1 MNTPAHKALSASAAA
16 WLLAAL
22 VPAATLADTDPVA
35 QRKAYVAAELDAAKS
50 EAFYLVFD
58 PVEPALDLKIEGV
71 RVHRF
76 RLERADI
83 GLPRLGSGGAEPQ
96 WPAAA
101 FTLATRIPEPERPR
115 IQAQKQADADKA
127 LDEAIKR
134 AIARGKKPAG
144 ELSETA
150 GEKVAKQAKPPDP
163 EAPVNFEL
171 EFDPGL
177 VLVVRGE
184 PEADDLGGRLR
195 SLRYALSEGWQGLSH
210 SLDGKP
216 RITRLVVQLPPQDA
230 RRLWKVFVYMPGLKL
245 LVHAPPVG

>member
-1 MNTPAHKALSASAAA
+1 MNATPLSTLRRITAAL
-16 WLLAAL
+16 LLAA
-22 VPAATLADTDPVA
+22 VPALALANADPA
-35 QRKAYVAAELDAAKS
+35 LQRKAYLADELAAAKS
-50 EAFYLVFD
+50 EFFYLVFD

-76 RLERADI
+76 RLDRADV
-83 GLPRLGSGGAEPQ
+83 GLPRLGGGEPQ

-101 FTLATRIPEPERPR
+101 FALATKIPEPERPR
-115 IQAQKQADADKA
+115 IEAKKQAEADKA
-127 LDEAIKR
+127 LDAAIKQ

-144 ELSETA
+144 ELAETA

-171 EFDPGL
+171 EFEPGL

-184 PEADDLGGRLR
+184 PDSGDLGSRLR
-195 SLRYALSEGWQGLSH
+195 GLRYALVEGWQGLGR
-210 SLDGKP
+210 SLVGKP
-216 RITRLVVQLPPQDA
+216 RAARLVVELPPQDA

-245 LVHAPPVG
+245 LVHAPPAG